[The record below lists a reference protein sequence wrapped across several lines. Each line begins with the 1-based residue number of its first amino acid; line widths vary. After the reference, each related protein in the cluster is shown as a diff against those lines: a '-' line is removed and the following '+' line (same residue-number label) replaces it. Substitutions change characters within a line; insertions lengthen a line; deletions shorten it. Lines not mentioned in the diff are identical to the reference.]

1 MSAPYLIELVPVDR
15 GWILETMAQSILNES
30 TNQPGRFRVK
40 IVNEPTDRADLTFF
54 LPESAF
60 RPLKH
65 SITVTYLAHKED
77 HRGAAALFEE
87 VARKSDY
94 CITSSTKYQQV
105 LEADGAKKVFK
116 IHLGVDTEMFVPK
129 LKLGVVGRTYHT
141 GRKGENLL
149 AEIIGMPMVELRFTG
164 EGWPLPADYYST
176 ADLVGF
182 YNEIDF
188 LMVPSLIEGGP
199 VPMLEA
205 LSSGCPVIAPSDIG
219 LVEDFPHIP
228 FQRGNAQDLRRVVE
242 ELLQEKLKLRASALE
257 NDWSSFAKRHLEV
270 FAEIIESRRASG
282 GTAAVSPVP
291 VADKQV
297 RVLLVTHGPEDAAKG
312 GPSTRVRLIASQ
324 LRAQEHYV
332 DVCHNIQSPDDLDGY
347 DTVHVFNSWPP
358 QTAHQAMAIAKRA
371 GKTVVFSPIV
381 LDLWHWP
388 IYRQLMESAF
398 ATAKPSVVESVVGQ
412 LPRLVQPKRYAGK
425 AAEEPVEG
433 IPGHFEAL
441 RSICALA
448 DHVIYLSQI
457 ERDLLAAIGANIHH
471 GTLIHNGVAAVF
483 AENPDPNLF
492 KKTHGF
498 DRYVLCVGRI
508 EYRKNQALLAMAMRD
523 MPVTLVLIGDE
534 GDWGYLDHVRMVGGK
549 QLRHFARIEDQDMLA
564 SAYAGASA
572 FVLPSWCEGAPLAA
586 LEAGLTGVPLV
597 LSNMS
602 SEPEYFGEHADYIS
616 PVDIGA
622 MRETIVRVLERKETS
637 NQLEA
642 RKSFLRNRYSETE
655 HVKATL
661 ALYRNAAR
669 QATDEGNDR
678 GIILDVSSMLHSL
691 RVGGHLTG
699 VPLAER
705 SIVAEI
711 MRLRPTTRCIA
722 FNDYKRRFI
731 EIPFGELEAFDPERF
746 NSRYWFAEDAEMN
759 KADLRLEVL
768 LPEVAP
774 PPQLEPA
781 SPAPLAG
788 TWPLWASRVVRML
801 VRAGLS
807 RQSIDRLGYVANK
820 IRRKVQNQGRH
831 TGALGTHVK
840 STGAVDVNNILSCVS
855 RRRVPRTS
863 LNLVPGSRILTLGQS
878 WLSNEPLLDCLLDL
892 AAGHQLEAYVYDISY
907 ISGAHFSGWAD
918 NADRER
924 RLEKLLRHCRTVFTE
939 AKSTAAEIAKF
950 GQTRRLSFQVVKTQL
965 RGKEQTSLGSVDLL
979 RLDGPF
985 VLYVSTFNHRKNHD
999 FIVNVWRDLIQVHGS
1014 NMKKLGI
1021 KLVLVG
1027 EVQGE
1032 SKYGD
1037 AAFLECLRSVNVE
1050 VVHNVDDEQLSNL
1063 YARCLMT
1070 VYPSLQEGW
1079 GIPVQESLMHGKV
1092 CIVSSA
1098 VPAAQDLCNSALIKL
1113 SPNDFFGWRE
1123 AIHTWATN
1131 EKMRFAFEA
1140 QAKQYEP
1147 PSWREIAQTILG

>member
-1 MSAPYLIELVPVDR
+1 MIRMSAPYLIELVPVDR
-15 GWILETMAQSILNES
+15 GWILETMARSILNES
-30 TNQPGRFRVK
+30 TNHPERFRVK
-40 IVNEPTDRADLTFF
+40 IVDEPTDRADLTFF

-77 HRGAAALFEE
+77 HKGAAALFEE
-87 VARKSDY
+87 VARKSDC

-129 LKLGVVGRTYHT
+129 LRLGVVGRAYHT
-141 GRKGENLL
+141 GRKGESLL
-149 AEIIGMPMVELRFTG
+149 AEIIGMSMVELRFTG

-182 YNEIDF
+182 YNDIDF
-188 LMVPSLIEGGP
+188 LLIPSLIEGGP

-242 ELLQEKLKLRASALE
+242 ELLQEKLNLRASVLK

-270 FAEIIESRRASG
+270 FAEIIESQRAG
-282 GTAAVSPVP
+282 GPTVENIP
-291 VADKQV
+291 VADEQV

-324 LRAQEHYV
+324 LRAQGHHV

-388 IYRQLMESAF
+388 IYRQLMEFTFS
-398 ATAKPSVVESVVGQ
+398 TAKPAVVELVVGQ
-412 LPRLVQPKRYAGK
+412 LTRLVQPKRYAGT

-457 ERDLLAAIGANIHH
+457 ERDLLGAIGTKIHH
-471 GTLIHNGVAAVF
+471 GTLIHNGVAAIF

-492 KKTHGF
+492 KRTHGL

-508 EYRKNQALLAMAMRD
+508 EYRKNQALLAMAMYD

-534 GDWGYLDHVRMVGGK
+534 GDYGYLDYVRMVGGER
-549 QLRHFARIEDQDMLA
+549 LRHFARIEDQDMLA

-602 SEPEYFGEHADYIS
+602 SEPEYFGEHAEYIS

-622 MRETIVRVLERKETS
+622 MRETIVRVLERKETID
-637 NQLEA
+637 QLEA
-642 RKSFLRNRYSETE
+642 RKSFLRDRYGEME

-661 ALYRNAAR
+661 ILYRNAAR
-669 QATDEGNDR
+669 RTDEGNHR
-678 GIILDVSSMLHSL
+678 EIILDVSSMLHSL
-691 RVGGHLTG
+691 RVGGYLTG

-722 FNDYKRRFI
+722 FNDYKGRFV

-746 NSRYWFAEDAEMN
+746 NSQYWFAEDADTN

-768 LPEVAP
+768 LPGVAP

-781 SPAPLAG
+781 SSPQLAG
-788 TWPLWASRVVRML
+788 LWPLWASRVVRML
-801 VRAGLS
+801 VRAGVN
-807 RQSIDRLGYVANK
+807 RQSIGRLGYIANK
-820 IRRKVQNQGRH
+820 IRRKVQNQGRS
-831 TGALGTHVK
+831 TAALGTHVE
-840 STGAVDVNNILSCVS
+840 SAGAVNVNNILSYVS

-878 WLSNEPLLDCLLDL
+878 WLSNEPLLDCLVDL

-907 ISGAHFSGWAD
+907 ITGAHFSGWAD

-950 GQTRRLSFQVVKTQL
+950 GQTRRASYQVIKTQL
-965 RGKEQTSLGSVDLL
+965 RGKELIKPGGIDLF

-985 VLYVSTFNHRKNHD
+985 VLYVSTFNRRKNHD
-999 FIVNVWRDLIQVHGS
+999 FIVSVWKDLIQTHGS
-1014 NMKKLGI
+1014 NMKKSGV

-1037 AAFLECLRSVNVE
+1037 AVFLERLRSFNVE
-1050 VVHNVDDEQLSNL
+1050 VIHNADDEQLSSL
-1063 YARCLMT
+1063 YATCVITL
-1070 VYPSLQEGW
+1070 YPSLQEGW

-1092 CIVSSA
+1092 CIVSDA
-1098 VPAAQDLCNSALIKL
+1098 VPAAQEISNPALIRL

-1123 AIHTWATN
+1123 AIQTWTTN
-1131 EKMRFAFEA
+1131 EKMRLAFEA
-1140 QAKQYEP
+1140 QAKRYEP
-1147 PSWREIAQTILG
+1147 PSWREIAKTILG